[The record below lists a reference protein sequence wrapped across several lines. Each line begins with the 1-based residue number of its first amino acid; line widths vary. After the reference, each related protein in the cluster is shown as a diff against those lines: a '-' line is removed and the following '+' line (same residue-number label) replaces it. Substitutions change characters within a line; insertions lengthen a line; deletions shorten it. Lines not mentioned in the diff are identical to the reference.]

1 MTDKKKTQIDNN
13 MEDVIKTS
21 KEMRNYLL
29 NENID
34 YEERAGYLKVFKAA
48 LEANKNIVSASVVQV
63 NIENF
68 KL

>member
-29 NENID
+29 NE
-34 YEERAGYLKVFKAA
+34 KARRTTSTNS
-48 LEANKNIVSASVVQV
+48 LPGQRKSKQKQSR
-63 NIENF
+63 
-68 KL
+68 KTHSHRL